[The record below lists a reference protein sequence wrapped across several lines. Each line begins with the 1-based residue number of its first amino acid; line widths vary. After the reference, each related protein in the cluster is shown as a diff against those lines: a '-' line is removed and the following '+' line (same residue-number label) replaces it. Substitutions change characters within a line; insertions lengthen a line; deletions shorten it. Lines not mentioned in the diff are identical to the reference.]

1 MSGVD
6 VFYNLSDINLID
18 VKVRCKNSFEKPEK
32 GAG

>member
-18 VKVRCKNSFEKPEK
+18 VKVKCKNILINNKK
-32 GAG
+32 G